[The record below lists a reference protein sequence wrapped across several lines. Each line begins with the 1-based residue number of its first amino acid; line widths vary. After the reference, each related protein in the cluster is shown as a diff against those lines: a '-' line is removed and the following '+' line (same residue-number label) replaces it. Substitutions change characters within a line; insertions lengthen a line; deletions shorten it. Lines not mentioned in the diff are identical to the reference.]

1 MLKAIRGIYNS
12 SNQMYFQGKKAELK
26 KKEKEGYRVVGGSNG
41 TYILAQPAEAI
52 ILLEDEETGKTI
64 MADAKDEIRR
74 IYNVERVT
82 EKKLDMLVESIQS
95 GKMEAFYTDEEG
107 LRVEPKAK

>member
-52 ILLEDEETGKTI
+52 ILLEDEETI

-82 EKKLDMLVESIQS
+82 EKKLNMLVGSIQS
-95 GKMEAFYTDEEG
+95 EKMEAFYTDEEG
-107 LRVEPKAK
+107 LRIEPKAK

>member
-12 SNQMYFQGKKAELK
+12 SNQMYFQGKKAGLK

-82 EKKLDMLVESIQS
+82 EKKLNMLVGSIQS

>member
-95 GKMEAFYTDEEG
+95 
-107 LRVEPKAK
+107 

>member
-41 TYILAQPAEAI
+41 TYILAQPPEAI
-52 ILLEDEETGKTI
+52 IL
-64 MADAKDEIRR
+64 
-74 IYNVERVT
+74 
-82 EKKLDMLVESIQS
+82 
-95 GKMEAFYTDEEG
+95 
-107 LRVEPKAK
+107 